1 MPIRKSKHFGFGLFV
16 AASAAVTFATT
27 ASCFDPDI
35 YDRVFTSKPREED
48 LLLAIESCDNSMA
61 CAGISLDHN
70 GTIQSNMIYEHSYIG
85 PHATPK
91 TQETTKPYTFH
102 RGRITRGDIISVVET
117 GIDLKGAKK
126 YCGGHPDCVA
136 FSYPL
141 WSLTGINY
149 LPNVTFVSSL
159 EEFVPMESDE
169 YRTYVSNDLH
179 RIADRVNGDALPF
192 IESVLNR
199 PYRGCCSKTAVPTM
213 AEIEA
218 ADNMPRI
225 SCNISREEF
234 VLKYEIPRK
243 AVMLVGCDEDWP
255 ARTEWTYEKLAP
267 RFSNESQWRSRLGTI
282 NEEYSTNAWEDL
294 ANAMRG
300 SEPFYVFDQLDDE
313 ESKSIEDDFIDP
325 VPMRGG
331 NLYAEMN
338 RRGLFWDGPL
348 RWFCMG
354 KFGSGTK
361 SHVDPYSSDAWN
373 TLVRGHKWWIIYPE
387 GVEVEE
393 TTCEQGCSE
402 DHTFVKQWYG
412 SIGVNAA
419 RTEYPNDKYAYHALQ
434 KPGETIY
441 VPDILVHSVFNM
453 DDTIAVT
460 RNYGSVANLDKVWME
475 VCTSGDERRWKIMYN
490 LVLNKEQRRRV
501 RKTQYWPFEEG
512 CKELAEIAIGKDGVT
527 MPLDESR
534 DVLHNPDWNPKVGDI
549 VEASYY
555 VSDRDEW
562 VNEWYKATI
571 SKVDAHGICY
581 VIFADGE
588 RSDGIPRNR
597 IRKYVKPEEGEIV
610 RAKMYNDNG
619 EELWMLVSISQ
630 VRDDSTVNVMTHI
643 DETLVE
649 GIPFESIYRFDWS
662 YAKNSLV
669 TAMWNESGE
678 WFKALVRNM
687 NEDGT
692 YEVEFVDGDFLRS
705 VPKEDIRFR
714 WA

>member
-282 NEEYSTNAWEDL
+282 NEE
-294 ANAMRG
+294 
-300 SEPFYVFDQLDDE
+300 
-313 ESKSIEDDFIDP
+313 
-325 VPMRGG
+325 
-331 NLYAEMN
+331 
-338 RRGLFWDGPL
+338 
-348 RWFCMG
+348 
-354 KFGSGTK
+354 
-361 SHVDPYSSDAWN
+361 
-373 TLVRGHKWWIIYPE
+373 
-387 GVEVEE
+387 
-393 TTCEQGCSE
+393 
-402 DHTFVKQWYG
+402 
-412 SIGVNAA
+412 
-419 RTEYPNDKYAYHALQ
+419 
-434 KPGETIY
+434 
-441 VPDILVHSVFNM
+441 
-453 DDTIAVT
+453 
-460 RNYGSVANLDKVWME
+460 
-475 VCTSGDERRWKIMYN
+475 
-490 LVLNKEQRRRV
+490 
-501 RKTQYWPFEEG
+501 
-512 CKELAEIAIGKDGVT
+512 
-527 MPLDESR
+527 
-534 DVLHNPDWNPKVGDI
+534 
-549 VEASYY
+549 
-555 VSDRDEW
+555 
-562 VNEWYKATI
+562 
-571 SKVDAHGICY
+571 
-581 VIFADGE
+581 
-588 RSDGIPRNR
+588 
-597 IRKYVKPEEGEIV
+597 
-610 RAKMYNDNG
+610 
-619 EELWMLVSISQ
+619 
-630 VRDDSTVNVMTHI
+630 
-643 DETLVE
+643 
-649 GIPFESIYRFDWS
+649 
-662 YAKNSLV
+662 
-669 TAMWNESGE
+669 
-678 WFKALVRNM
+678 
-687 NEDGT
+687 
-692 YEVEFVDGDFLRS
+692 
-705 VPKEDIRFR
+705 
-714 WA
+714 